1 MNSVLQLLNYAP
13 PYGGS
18 FMASIR
24 SLAEALRQKDIQTVF
39 VLPARARDRDW
50 VHALQQDGYCV
61 YCLPQGTFAAA
72 RLLRQC
78 IRRHRVRLVHSHFI
92 NSNAYLPLRLATLF
106 RHIPHIFHAHSLPK
120 YTAGFKTKLRKRL
133 LNADKILCVS
143 DAVRKAYSV
152 LGFQNCFTVPN
163 GIDFDR
169 LHTAEPFPKPSPCIL
184 MFGYDFQIKGIDT
197 ALRAL
202 DFFDPLH
209 RYTLRICVANHMDRA
224 QEYLRRQFGGIPE
237 WVQLLE
243 PRADVGTYFQSADI
257 FLSASRTEGMPY
269 AVLEAAYCGL
279 PLALSA
285 IAPHQ
290 ELLLPQAEFFSPE
303 DPKALFRAVCRAEG
317 LPRGLNTR
325 FVRENYA
332 LQTWTE
338 CVLAQ
343 FPPIPGRKEESHE
356 QQHKRKN

>member
-13 PYGGS
+13 PYGGN

-24 SLAEALRQKDIQTVF
+24 NLAEALRQKGMQTVF
-39 VLPARARDRDW
+39 VLPPRARDRDW
-50 VHALQQDGYCV
+50 AHALQTDGYPV
-61 YCLPQGTFAAA
+61 YFLPGGTFAAA
-72 RLLRQC
+72 KLLRRC
-78 IRRHRVRLVHSHFI
+78 IRRHGVRLVHSHFI
-92 NSNAYLPLRLATLF
+92 DSCAYLPLRLATLF

-120 YTAGFKTKLRKRL
+120 YTAGFKTNLRRRL
-133 LNADKILCVS
+133 LHADKILCVS
-143 DAVRKAYSV
+143 DAVRKAYAA
-152 LGFQNCFTVPN
+152 LGFPNCVTVPN

-197 ALRAL
+197 ALHAL
-202 DFFDPLH
+202 DFFDPTH

-224 QEYLRRQFGGIPE
+224 VEFLRQNFGGIPE

-243 PRADVGTYFQSADI
+243 PRSDVGTYFQSADI

-279 PLALSA
+279 PLVLSS
-285 IAPHQ
+285 IEPHK
-290 ELLLPQAEFFSPE
+290 ELRLPQAEFFVP
-303 DPKALFRAVCRAEG
+303 DDQKALFQAVCRAQG
-317 LPRGLNTR
+317 VPRGINTR
-325 FVRENYA
+325 FVREKFA

-343 FPPIPGRKEESHE
+343 FPSIPGRKEESHE
-356 QQHKRKN
+356 QQHKHEN